1 MGLLAKTNPTATRES
16 VIREAMIFGAI
27 SMAVCLGYFLWRP
40 PQNWAWALLAP
51 LVGLLGGALGALM
64 EWQLDDGVEIYYVVR
79 KVEDEF
85 AVKIQMW
92 DYIQTVD
99 DLYRATLLSL
109 RAYKLTAVDEGDVWR
124 RLRALLVRQ
133 LKLKPEIVVPSA
145 RFYIDLLL

>member
-1 MGLLAKTNPTATRES
+1 
-16 VIREAMIFGAI
+16 
-27 SMAVCLGYFLWRP
+27 
-40 PQNWAWALLAP
+40 
-51 LVGLLGGALGALM
+51 M

-85 AVKIQMW
+85 AVKIQTW

-109 RAYKLTAVDEGDVWR
+109 RADKLTAVDEGDVWR